1 MDKYIIPV
9 DVEDIVSVLTVVL
22 LICRAF
28 VVEEMLFFGDSV
40 IAVNVGAVDLKVI
53 KTYTYLQYVLCCY
66 IIYISNKQGGKKP

>member
-1 MDKYIIPV
+1 M
-9 DVEDIVSVLTVVL
+9 EDIVSVLTVVL

-53 KTYTYLQYVLCCY
+53 KTYTYL
-66 IIYISNKQGGKKP
+66 